1 MHAPDA
7 EAEAQGAHQTPGT
20 PPGQGTGLADAL
32 GEHQGDVAGTDGDEI
47 GERHQPAIMLA
58 VQVHL
63 LLGKRSDEEVESQPI
78 VHSVASAGS
87 LARLEEDGPA
97 GSPPG

>member
-1 MHAPDA
+1 M
-7 EAEAQGAHQTPGT
+7 
-20 PPGQGTGLADAL
+20 
-32 GEHQGDVAGTDGDEI
+32 
-47 GERHQPAIMLA
+47 GER
-58 VQVHL
+58 
-63 LLGKRSDEEVESQPI
+63 GDEEVESQPV